1 MGMFSLEKFQKWTY
15 IRKDSQGSWKQALK
29 EFLEYSILFVKLLG
43 WSKSFIQV
51 FPLHLMEK
59 LEQNFLANPMLC
71 LKCINKNTE
80 RYALKAGMG
89 CFEVIEL

>member
-1 MGMFSLEKFQKWTY
+1 
-15 IRKDSQGSWKQALK
+15 
-29 EFLEYSILFVKLLG
+29 
-43 WSKSFIQV
+43 
-51 FPLHLMEK
+51 MEK

-71 LKCINKNTE
+71 LKCIKKNTE